1 MCSNTKKIISFFSTV
16 AILFSFYV
24 LTKETKT
31 VETIKQSKTEN
42 DKETQI
48 EENAFYII
56 TKAGNPELDYPAQ

>member
-1 MCSNTKKIISFFSTV
+1 MCFNTKKIISFFLTV

-48 EENAFYII
+48 EENAF
-56 TKAGNPELDYPAQ
+56 